1 MPSTSKPAQPPLDD
15 LMMAMDVVDTLRHDE
30 ALALKE
36 LTSDQRDEAM
46 VKRLRDIYESQGIEV
61 PDRILREGVE
71 GLKEN
76 RFVYNPPA
84 SGFSRTLAMFYIR
97 RNIWGRWLAIG
108 FVVLVAAVLAYRFLV
123 IVPAERAAED
133 LRVELTQTLP
143 GELEATAGRIAELSR
158 EESAV
163 EDAERLLF
171 EGKRAAKAGE
181 AEAAR
186 KALSDMKAL
195 EARLSSVYEIRI
207 VSRPGMPTGV
217 TRIPD
222 VNLSTENYYLVV
234 EAIGPDGNALERE
247 VISEEDGA
255 RKRVRIWAQRVPRAT
270 FDAVRQDKEADGIV
284 QENLLGRKER
294 GRLDPDWVMAVESG
308 AITQW

>member
-1 MPSTSKPAQPPLDD
+1 MPSTSKSAQPPLDD

-36 LTSDQRDEAM
+36 LASDQRDEAM
-46 VKRLRDIYESQGIEV
+46 IKRLREIYESQGIEV
-61 PDRILREGVE
+61 PERILREGVE

-76 RFVYNPPA
+76 RFVYSPPA
-84 SGFSRTLAMFYIR
+84 SGFSRTLAMLYIR
-97 RNIWGRWLAIG
+97 RNVWGRWLAIG
-108 FVVLVAAVLAYRFLV
+108 LAVLVAAVLAYRFLV
-123 IVPAERAAED
+123 VVPAERAAEE
-133 LRVELTQTLP
+133 LRVELTETLP
-143 GELEATAGRIAELSR
+143 SELDATAGRIAELSR
-158 EESAV
+158 DETAV
-163 EDAERLLF
+163 QDAERLLSD
-171 EGKRAAKAGE
+171 GKLAAQAGD

-195 EARLSSVYEIRI
+195 EARLLSVYDVRI

-222 VNLSTENYYLVV
+222 VNRSTENYYLVV

-255 RKRVRIWAQRVPRAT
+255 RKSVTIWAQRVPRAT
-270 FDAVRQDKEADGIV
+270 FDAVRRDKEADGIV
-284 QENLLGRKER
+284 QESLLGRKER
-294 GRLDPDWVMAVESG
+294 GRLDPAWEMAVESG